1 MSVCLQGARPLITKT
16 DGALVSY
23 LHIVGGGARC
33 IRQGLK
39 RVLEEHRRRGWRTRD
54 DPEGKRKEVGHR

>member
-1 MSVCLQGARPLITKT
+1 MSVCLQSARHLTIKT
-16 DGALVSY
+16 DGALVSH

-39 RVLEEHRRRGWRTRD
+39 RVLEEHWRRGWRTRD
-54 DPEGKRKEVGHR
+54 DPEGK